1 MKLPFLEQQQTLR
14 TQIYSV
20 CQEYLRDHTS
30 CQFSEASLLNEDG
43 YDLNDLE
50 APSLIHT
57 VGEEIGLPSEIT
69 YLTFPYLTYFECDAP
84 EPLSVTKFADIFI
97 EIIEIY
103 QTKRHEFDMLPQD
116 EQQFYYD
123 KVYYIIKKYLP
134 LKHAKFSSAMWINV
148 GGYAVRGY
156 QAKKMIARI
165 AVVMG
170 LNKRN
175 ICEAFD
181 NQKDF
186 NLPIIWYHAP
196 MYLVWG
202 IIFILL
208 GFISLVTH
216 LIFYSIKWA
225 ITRKWDFYLPPK
237 DRLDP
242 MTAKEFADKIIGIWL
257 IRSYYKSIQ

>member
-1 MKLPFLEQQQTLR
+1 MDNIKTLR
-14 TQIYSV
+14 TKIYAV
-20 CQEYLRDHTS
+20 CQDHLRGHTR
-30 CQFSEASLLNEDG
+30 CQFSEASLLNEGG

-69 YLTFPYLTYFECDAP
+69 YLTFPYLTYFECDDP

-97 EIIEIY
+97 EIIAVY
-103 QTKRHEFDMLPQD
+103 QTKRREFDTLPQD
-116 EQQFYYD
+116 EQQLYYD
-123 KVYYIIKKYLP
+123 KIYDVIKKYLP
-134 LKHAKFSSAMWINV
+134 LKHAEFSPEMWVNV

-156 QAKKMIARI
+156 QAKKMIAKV
-165 AVVMG
+165 AMVMG

-181 NQKDF
+181 NKKDF

-196 MYLVWG
+196 IYLFWG

-208 GFISLVTH
+208 GFISLIIH
-216 LIFYSIKWA
+216 LIFYSIKWI

-237 DRLDP
+237 DRLIP
-242 MTAKEFADKIIGIWL
+242 MTTKEFADKIIGIWL
-257 IRSYYKSIQ
+257 IHSYYKSI